1 MLRIK
6 PPSDRGQKGETMAK
20 DTQLTFRITSE
31 LKEQATKVAKAQGRT
46 IGNLIT
52 YLLMKEIEKAAEK

>member
-1 MLRIK
+1 M
-6 PPSDRGQKGETMAK
+6 K
-20 DTQLTFRITSE
+20 DTQISFRISTE

-52 YLLMKEIEKAAEK
+52 YLLMKEVEKAASK

>member
-1 MLRIK
+1 
-6 PPSDRGQKGETMAK
+6 MAK

-31 LKEQATKVAKAQGRT
+31 LKEQATKVAKKQGRT

-52 YLLMKEIEKAAEK
+52 YLLTQEVEKAANK